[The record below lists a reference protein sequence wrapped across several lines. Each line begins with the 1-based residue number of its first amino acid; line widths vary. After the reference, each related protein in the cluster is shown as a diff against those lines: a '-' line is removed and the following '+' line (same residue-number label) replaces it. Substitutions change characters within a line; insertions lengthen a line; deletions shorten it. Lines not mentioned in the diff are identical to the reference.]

1 MKKGYLCEIIKWKK
15 KTSPNKYKTKI
26 IPSFFSNHNGMT
38 LETNNSKKKRGGW
51 GFHKCV
57 ETKLN
62 TFLKLLNQR
71 GNQNGICKI
80 SRDK

>member
-38 LETNNSKKKRGGW
+38 LETNNSKKKKRGVGISQMCRN
-51 GFHKCV
+51 K
-57 ETKLN
+57 TKYFFKTIESKGKSKWNL
-62 TFLKLLNQR
+62 
-71 GNQNGICKI
+71 
-80 SRDK
+80 